1 MARMEK
7 KLYIFT
13 DQQWAELHE
22 IVTKLAIEIQRFLD
36 EYSNPEEFAKRYVDV
51 FEPKVIASYLLF
63 QLSLNMKP
71 DSRASLKELL
81 KKLPE
86 ELQDKTGGRYL
97 NERDMRE
104 ALSVLQEEGYYM
116 NFREIGRP
124 GRPRSDKNIT
134 YTRGGRPPVM
144 YRITEQVIK
153 LQKYL
158 SNSTAQAYIH
168 SSLKKYE
175 LSQKLFKFLILS
187 FLYALRNEIVYA
199 QMLESIKII
208 PQIRELVGNE
218 SSWKEFLNNIKS
230 LDETQMNS
238 EAEKSS
244 VYLAENPIIHIYF
257 QYKIDLAK

>member
-1 MARMEK
+1 
-7 KLYIFT
+7 
-13 DQQWAELHE
+13 
-22 IVTKLAIEIQRFLD
+22 
-36 EYSNPEEFAKRYVDV
+36 
-51 FEPKVIASYLLF
+51 
-63 QLSLNMKP
+63 
-71 DSRASLKELL
+71 
-81 KKLPE
+81 
-86 ELQDKTGGRYL
+86 
-97 NERDMRE
+97 
-104 ALSVLQEEGYYM
+104 M

-187 FLYALRNEIVYA
+187 FMYALRNEIVYA
-199 QMLESIKII
+199 QMLESINNI
-208 PQIRELVGNE
+208 PQIRELVENE
-218 SSWKEFLNNIKS
+218 SSWKEFLNSIKS

-238 EAEKSS
+238 EAEISS
-244 VYLAENPIIHIYF
+244 VYLAENPIIHIYSLNAISNI
-257 QYKIDLAK
+257 KSI